1 MRFLLL
7 LCLLVSTAS
16 RAPAADPA
24 PNPEITWLLQYME
37 KADVKFIRSGKEY
50 TPQEGADHLR
60 LKLGKAGGK
69 VKTAE
74 DFIDGIASKSYLN
87 GDPYLV
93 KFRDGKTQPTGPW
106 LKEALAKHR
115 AQK

>member
-7 LCLLVSTAS
+7 LCLLLSTVA
-16 RAPAADPA
+16 RAPAADA
-24 PNPEITWLLQYME
+24 VTNPEITWLLQYTE

-50 TPQEGADHLR
+50 TPREGADHLR
-60 LKLGKAGGK
+60 MKLGKAGGK

-74 DFIDGIASKSYLN
+74 DFIEGIASKSYLN

-93 KFRDGKTQPTGPW
+93 KFPDGKTQPTGPW

>member
-1 MRFLLL
+1 MRLLLL
-7 LCLLVSTAS
+7 LCLFMSMVSL
-16 RAPAADPA
+16 APAADA
-24 PNPEITWLLQYME
+24 VANPEIAWLLQYME

-50 TPQEGADHLR
+50 TPREGADHLR
-60 LKLGKAGGK
+60 AKLGKAGGK

-74 DFIDGIASKSYLN
+74 DFIEGIASKSYLN
-87 GDPYLV
+87 GDEYLV
-93 KFRDGKTQPTGPW
+93 KFPDGKTRPTGPW

>member
-7 LCLLVSTAS
+7 LCLFLSTAS
-16 RAPAADPA
+16 LALAAEPAT
-24 PNPEITWLLQYME
+24 NPEITWLLQYME

-50 TPQEGADHLR
+50 TPKEGAEHLR
-60 LKLGKAGGK
+60 AKLGKAGGK

-74 DFIDGIASKSYLN
+74 DFIEGIASRSYLN
-87 GDPYLV
+87 GDEYLV
-93 KFRDGKTQPTGPW
+93 KSADGKTRPTGPW
-106 LKEALAKHR
+106 LKEALARHR

>member
-7 LCLLVSTAS
+7 LCLFLSTAS
-16 RAPAADPA
+16 LALAAEPLT
-24 PNPEITWLLQYME
+24 NPEITWLLQYME

-50 TPQEGADHLR
+50 TPKEGAEHLR
-60 LKLGKAGGK
+60 AKLGKAGGK

-74 DFIDGIASKSYLN
+74 DFIEGIASKSYLN
-87 GDPYLV
+87 GDEYLV
-93 KFRDGKTQPTGPW
+93 KFPDGKTRPTGPW
-106 LKEALAKHR
+106 LKEALARHR